1 VAEKPHYS
9 KSPYV
14 VTALNGGAG
23 SGLEFLSGEGEPSA
37 ELGSGGDW
45 YLNTANGDLYRKDN
59 GIWTLQMNLV
69 GPQGPKGD
77 PGEPGPKGDKG
88 DPGEPGPKGDKGDP
102 GEPGPKGDKGDPGE
116 QGPKGDKGDPGEQ
129 GPKGDKGD
137 PGEPGPKGDKGDP
150 GEQGPPGADGRG
162 VADITYD
169 EGTGEFV
176 FLMTDD
182 TEIRVAV
189 PIA

>member
-1 VAEKPHYS
+1 MAEKPHYS

-37 ELGSGGDW
+37 ELGRGGDW

-59 GIWTLQMNLV
+59 GIWALQMNLV

-77 PGEPGPKGDKG
+77 PGE
-88 DPGEPGPKGDKGDP
+88 
-102 GEPGPKGDKGDPGE
+102 
-116 QGPKGDKGDPGEQ
+116 QGPKGDKGDQ
-129 GPKGDKGD
+129 
-137 PGEPGPKGDKGDP
+137 

-169 EGTGEFV
+169 EETGEFV

-189 PIA
+189 PNA

>member
-1 VAEKPHYS
+1 MAEKPHYS

-59 GIWTLQMNLV
+59 GIWALQMNLV

-77 PGEPGPKGDKG
+77 PGE
-88 DPGEPGPKGDKGDP
+88 
-102 GEPGPKGDKGDPGE
+102 
-116 QGPKGDKGDPGEQ
+116 QGPKGDKGDQ
-129 GPKGDKGD
+129 
-137 PGEPGPKGDKGDP
+137 

-169 EGTGEFV
+169 EETGEFV

-189 PIA
+189 PNA

>member
-14 VTALNGGAG
+14 VAALNGGAG

-45 YLNTANGDLYRKDN
+45 YLNTANGDLYRKGN
-59 GIWTLQMNLV
+59 GIWALQMNLV

-77 PGEPGPKGDKG
+77 Q
-88 DPGEPGPKGDKGDP
+88 
-102 GEPGPKGDKGDPGE
+102 GE

-129 GPKGDKGD
+129 
-137 PGEPGPKGDKGDP
+137 GPKGDKGDP

-169 EGTGEFV
+169 DGTGEFV

>member
-1 VAEKPHYS
+1 MAEKPHYS

-59 GIWTLQMNLV
+59 GIWALQMNLV

-77 PGEPGPKGDKG
+77 PGE
-88 DPGEPGPKGDKGDP
+88 
-102 GEPGPKGDKGDPGE
+102 
-116 QGPKGDKGDPGEQ
+116 Q
-129 GPKGDKGD
+129 
-137 PGEPGPKGDKGDP
+137 GPKGDKGDP

-176 FLMTDD
+176 FLMTDG
-182 TEIRVAV
+182 TETRVAV

>member
-1 VAEKPHYS
+1 MAEKPHYS

-23 SGLEFLSGEGEPSA
+23 SGLEFLSGEGEPTA

-59 GIWTLQMNLV
+59 GIWALQMNLV
-69 GPQGPKGD
+69 GPQGP
-77 PGEPGPKGDKG
+77 
-88 DPGEPGPKGDKGDP
+88 
-102 GEPGPKGDKGDPGE
+102 
-116 QGPKGDKGDPGEQ
+116 
-129 GPKGDKGD
+129 
-137 PGEPGPKGDKGDP
+137 KGDP

>member
-1 VAEKPHYS
+1 MAEKPHYS

-14 VTALNGGAG
+14 VTALNGGAC
-23 SGLEFLSGEGEPSA
+23 SCLEFLSGEGEPSA

-59 GIWTLQMNLV
+59 GIWALQMNLV

-77 PGEPGPKGDKG
+77 PGE
-88 DPGEPGPKGDKGDP
+88 
-102 GEPGPKGDKGDPGE
+102 
-116 QGPKGDKGDPGEQ
+116 QGPKGDKGDQ
-129 GPKGDKGD
+129 
-137 PGEPGPKGDKGDP
+137 

-169 EGTGEFV
+169 EETGEFV

-189 PIA
+189 PNA

>member
-1 VAEKPHYS
+1 MVEKPHYS

-59 GIWTLQMNLV
+59 GIWALQMNLV

-77 PGEPGPKGDKG
+77 Q
-88 DPGEPGPKGDKGDP
+88 
-102 GEPGPKGDKGDPGE
+102 GE
-116 QGPKGDKGDPGEQ
+116 QGPKGDKGDQ
-129 GPKGDKGD
+129 
-137 PGEPGPKGDKGDP
+137 

>member
-1 VAEKPHYS
+1 MAGKPHYS

-59 GIWTLQMNLV
+59 GIWALQMNLV

-77 PGEPGPKGDKG
+77 PGE
-88 DPGEPGPKGDKGDP
+88 
-102 GEPGPKGDKGDPGE
+102 
-116 QGPKGDKGDPGEQ
+116 Q
-129 GPKGDKGD
+129 
-137 PGEPGPKGDKGDP
+137 GPKGDKGDP

-189 PIA
+189 PNA

>member
-1 VAEKPHYS
+1 M
-9 KSPYV
+9 
-14 VTALNGGAG
+14 G
-23 SGLEFLSGEGEPSA
+23 FLSGEGEPTA

-59 GIWTLQMNLV
+59 GIWALQMNLV

-77 PGEPGPKGDKG
+77 KGD
-88 DPGEPGPKGDKGDP
+88 
-102 GEPGPKGDKGDPGE
+102 
-116 QGPKGDKGDPGEQ
+116 Q
-129 GPKGDKGD
+129 
-137 PGEPGPKGDKGDP
+137 GEPGPKGDKGDP

>member
-1 VAEKPHYS
+1 MAEKPHYS

-23 SGLEFLSGEGEPSA
+23 SSLEFLSGEGEPSA
-37 ELGSGGDW
+37 ELGSDGDW

-59 GIWTLQMNLV
+59 GIWALQMNLV

-77 PGEPGPKGDKG
+77 Q
-88 DPGEPGPKGDKGDP
+88 
-102 GEPGPKGDKGDPGE
+102 GE
-116 QGPKGDKGDPGEQ
+116 Q
-129 GPKGDKGD
+129 
-137 PGEPGPKGDKGDP
+137 GPKGDKGDP

-162 VADITYD
+162 VANITYD

>member
-1 VAEKPHYS
+1 MVEKPHYS

-14 VTALNGGAG
+14 VTALNGGTG

-59 GIWTLQMNLV
+59 GIWALQMNLV

-77 PGEPGPKGDKG
+77 Q
-88 DPGEPGPKGDKGDP
+88 
-102 GEPGPKGDKGDPGE
+102 GE
-116 QGPKGDKGDPGEQ
+116 QGPKGDKGDQ
-129 GPKGDKGD
+129 
-137 PGEPGPKGDKGDP
+137 

-162 VADITYD
+162 VANITYD
-169 EGTGEFV
+169 EGTGEFI

-182 TEIRVAV
+182 AEIRVAV
-189 PIA
+189 PNV

>member
-59 GIWTLQMNLV
+59 GIWALKMNLV

-77 PGEPGPKGDKG
+77 PGE
-88 DPGEPGPKGDKGDP
+88 
-102 GEPGPKGDKGDPGE
+102 
-116 QGPKGDKGDPGEQ
+116 QGPKGGKGDQ
-129 GPKGDKGD
+129 
-137 PGEPGPKGDKGDP
+137 

-189 PIA
+189 PNA

>member
-1 VAEKPHYS
+1 MAGKPHYS

-37 ELGSGGDW
+37 ELGRGGDW

-59 GIWTLQMNLV
+59 GIWALQMNLV

-77 PGEPGPKGDKG
+77 PGE
-88 DPGEPGPKGDKGDP
+88 
-102 GEPGPKGDKGDPGE
+102 
-116 QGPKGDKGDPGEQ
+116 QGPKGDKGDQ
-129 GPKGDKGD
+129 
-137 PGEPGPKGDKGDP
+137 

-189 PIA
+189 PNA

>member
-1 VAEKPHYS
+1 MAEKPHYS

-59 GIWTLQMNLV
+59 GIWALQMNLV

-77 PGEPGPKGDKG
+77 PGE
-88 DPGEPGPKGDKGDP
+88 
-102 GEPGPKGDKGDPGE
+102 
-116 QGPKGDKGDPGEQ
+116 QGPKGDKGDQ
-129 GPKGDKGD
+129 
-137 PGEPGPKGDKGDP
+137 

-189 PIA
+189 PNA

>member
-1 VAEKPHYS
+1 MAEKPHYS

-14 VTALNGGAG
+14 VTALNGGACRC
-23 SGLEFLSGEGEPSA
+23 LEFLSGEGEPSA
-37 ELGSGGDW
+37 ELGRGGDW

-77 PGEPGPKGDKG
+77 PGE
-88 DPGEPGPKGDKGDP
+88 
-102 GEPGPKGDKGDPGE
+102 
-116 QGPKGDKGDPGEQ
+116 Q
-129 GPKGDKGD
+129 
-137 PGEPGPKGDKGDP
+137 GPKGDKGDP

-169 EGTGEFV
+169 EETGEFV

-189 PIA
+189 PNA

>member
-37 ELGSGGDW
+37 DLGSGGDW

-59 GIWTLQMNLV
+59 GIWALQMNLV

-77 PGEPGPKGDKG
+77 PGE
-88 DPGEPGPKGDKGDP
+88 
-102 GEPGPKGDKGDPGE
+102 
-116 QGPKGDKGDPGEQ
+116 Q
-129 GPKGDKGD
+129 
-137 PGEPGPKGDKGDP
+137 GPKGDKGDP

>member
-1 VAEKPHYS
+1 MAEKPHYS

-59 GIWTLQMNLV
+59 GTWALQMNLV

-77 PGEPGPKGDKG
+77 
-88 DPGEPGPKGDKGDP
+88 
-102 GEPGPKGDKGDPGE
+102 
-116 QGPKGDKGDPGEQ
+116 QGKQ
-129 GPKGDKGD
+129 
-137 PGEPGPKGDKGDP
+137 GPKGDKGDP

-176 FLMTDD
+176 FLMTDG
-182 TEIRVAV
+182 TETRVTV

>member
-1 VAEKPHYS
+1 MAEKPHYS

-59 GIWTLQMNLV
+59 GIWALQMNLV

-77 PGEPGPKGDKG
+77 PGERGPKGDKG
-88 DPGEPGPKGDKGDP
+88 D
-102 GEPGPKGDKGDPGE
+102 
-116 QGPKGDKGDPGEQ
+116 Q
-129 GPKGDKGD
+129 
-137 PGEPGPKGDKGDP
+137 

>member
-1 VAEKPHYS
+1 MAEKPHYS

-37 ELGSGGDW
+37 ELGRGGDW

-59 GIWTLQMNLV
+59 GIWVLQMNLV

-77 PGEPGPKGDKG
+77 Q
-88 DPGEPGPKGDKGDP
+88 
-102 GEPGPKGDKGDPGE
+102 GE
-116 QGPKGDKGDPGEQ
+116 QGPKGDKGEQ
-129 GPKGDKGD
+129 
-137 PGEPGPKGDKGDP
+137 
-150 GEQGPPGADGRG
+150 GADGRG
-162 VADITYD
+162 VANITYD
-169 EGTGEFV
+169 EETGEFV
-176 FLMTDD
+176 FHMTDN

-189 PIA
+189 PSTATS

>member
-1 VAEKPHYS
+1 MAEKPHYS

-59 GIWTLQMNLV
+59 GIWALQMNLV

-77 PGEPGPKGDKG
+77 Q
-88 DPGEPGPKGDKGDP
+88 
-102 GEPGPKGDKGDPGE
+102 GE
-116 QGPKGDKGDPGEQ
+116 QGP
-129 GPKGDKGD
+129 
-137 PGEPGPKGDKGDP
+137 KGDP

>member
-59 GIWTLQMNLV
+59 GIWALQINLV

-77 PGEPGPKGDKG
+77 Q
-88 DPGEPGPKGDKGDP
+88 
-102 GEPGPKGDKGDPGE
+102 GE
-116 QGPKGDKGDPGEQ
+116 QGPKGDKGDQ
-129 GPKGDKGD
+129 
-137 PGEPGPKGDKGDP
+137 

-189 PIA
+189 PNA

>member
-1 VAEKPHYS
+1 MAEKPHYS

-14 VTALNGGAG
+14 VKVLNGGACRC
-23 SGLEFLSGEGEPSA
+23 LEFLSGEGEPSA
-37 ELGSGGDW
+37 ELGRGGDW

-59 GIWTLQMNLV
+59 GIWALQMNLV

-77 PGEPGPKGDKG
+77 PGE
-88 DPGEPGPKGDKGDP
+88 
-102 GEPGPKGDKGDPGE
+102 
-116 QGPKGDKGDPGEQ
+116 Q
-129 GPKGDKGD
+129 
-137 PGEPGPKGDKGDP
+137 GPKGDKGDP

-169 EGTGEFV
+169 EETGEFV

-189 PIA
+189 PNA

>member
-1 VAEKPHYS
+1 MAEKPHYS

-59 GIWTLQMNLV
+59 GIWALQMNLV

-77 PGEPGPKGDKG
+77 Q
-88 DPGEPGPKGDKGDP
+88 
-102 GEPGPKGDKGDPGE
+102 GE
-116 QGPKGDKGDPGEQ
+116 QGPKGDKGDQ
-129 GPKGDKGD
+129 
-137 PGEPGPKGDKGDP
+137 

-162 VADITYD
+162 VANITYD

>member
-1 VAEKPHYS
+1 MAEKPHYS

-37 ELGSGGDW
+37 ELGRGGDW

-59 GIWTLQMNLV
+59 GIWALQMNLV

-77 PGEPGPKGDKG
+77 PGE
-88 DPGEPGPKGDKGDP
+88 
-102 GEPGPKGDKGDPGE
+102 
-116 QGPKGDKGDPGEQ
+116 QGPKGDKGDQ
-129 GPKGDKGD
+129 
-137 PGEPGPKGDKGDP
+137 